1 MFVYNYDLY
10 DKGLKSLPND
20 IPKYVNSYFSC
31 GHNKLTSIQGVP
43 KCVGND
49 FYCCYNKL
57 TSLQG
62 APKYVSGNF
71 GCDHNKLTSLQYAP
85 KYVGGDFW
93 CHNNTKKFT
102 EKEVRTVCDVKG
114 RVYV

>member
-1 MFVYNYDLY
+1 MRKVIFMYNYRYY

-20 IPKYVNSYFSC
+20 IPKYVD
-31 GHNKLTSIQGVP
+31 GG
-43 KCVGND
+43 
-49 FYCCYNKL
+49 FYCQYNKL

-62 APKYVSGNF
+62 APKCVGDDFSCIN
-71 GCDHNKLTSLQYAP
+71 NNLTSLQGAP

-102 EKEVRTVCDVKG
+102 EKEVRAVCNVKG
-114 RVYV
+114 VVYV

>member
-20 IPKYVNSYFSC
+20 TPKYVGGSFHC
-31 GHNKLTSIQGVP
+31 H
-43 KCVGND
+43 
-49 FYCCYNKL
+49 YNKL

-62 APKYVSGNF
+62 
-71 GCDHNKLTSLQYAP
+71 AP

-102 EKEVRTVCDVKG
+102 EKEVRAVCNAKG
-114 RVYV
+114 NIYV